1 MPNFRTK
8 YTLFS
13 RYVILGHMEND
24 QIHIMST
31 SHVVIWII
39 VALIIGGGIW
49 FGFLREENPFPIDS
63 RDTITSWELTNI
75 YADNPEGAQ
84 RVKENIQRFKE
95 EIGKKE
101 NTEYEL
107 YVSIANEYRLL
118 GDGKQSYN
126 YLQKALAV
134 DNDRTSVAWHN
145 IGIVLRDLG
154 AIHSART
161 ALRSAY
167 EIQPLPTY
175 KMAYEC
181 FLAEYFPDEQLLSP
195 AEGDVSDTQTTT
207 DN

>member
-1 MPNFRTK
+1 
-8 YTLFS
+8 
-13 RYVILGHMEND
+13 MEND

>member
-1 MPNFRTK
+1 MHTMNT
-8 YTLFS
+8 S
-13 RYVILGHMEND
+13 NVI
-24 QIHIMST
+24 
-31 SHVVIWII
+31 IWSI
-39 VALIIGGGIW
+39 VALIIGGVVW

-63 RDTITSWELTNI
+63 RDIITSWELTNI
-75 YADNPEGAQ
+75 YADDAEGTR
-84 RVKENIQRFKE
+84 RVEENIKRLKG

-107 YVSIANEYRLL
+107 YVSIANEYKLL

-126 YLQKALAV
+126 YLEKALAV

-161 ALRSAY
+161 AFRSAY

-175 KMAYEC
+175 KMAYER